1 MALMSWQLLI
11 TNITSLIV
19 AILVLSP
26 TLLIQIWVMVGV
38 PRKLR
43 RAQVVALK
51 YFGPIL
57 MVEQRHIKLVTQ
69 VFMNQRLHAQ

>member
-1 MALMSWQLLI
+1 MSSQPLT
-11 TNITSLIV
+11 TNITLLIV
-19 AILVLSP
+19 MIILLPALVV
-26 TLLIQIWVMVGV
+26 QIWVLVGV

-43 RAQVVALK
+43 RVQVVALK